1 MGKDQSGKKKK
12 VRLPVVQAA
21 DYRGKALEK
30 IEKGYTKA
38 TAALG
43 GAVTREVA
51 LVGSMFL
58 EQGKALSFQT
68 NSSVEEQQV
77 IEDKN
82 EHTQSILT
90 TTLGKS
96 SFSPK
101 KSVRVSQDS

>member
-12 VRLPVVQAA
+12 VRLPVVQQRA

-58 EQGKALSFQT
+58 EQGRALSY
-68 NSSVEEQQV
+68 S
-77 IEDKN
+77 D
-82 EHTQSILT
+82 
-90 TTLGKS
+90 
-96 SFSPK
+96 
-101 KSVRVSQDS
+101 